1 VSRHDASRLS
11 DVIEAI
17 EAIRSHLGK
26 GDLNEGLV
34 YDAVRVRLIEI
45 GEAVKGISPGL
56 LAQEPDIQWSAIA
69 RMRDHLAHHYF
80 DTDHAVVQDVVDN
93 ELDPLLHAVQT
104 LSDRV
109 AQPADE
115 S

>member
-11 DVIEAI
+11 DIV

-26 GDLNEGLV
+26 GDLSEGVV

-45 GEAVKGISPGL
+45 GEAVKGTTPGL
-56 LAQEPDIQWSAIA
+56 LELEPDIPWSAIA

-80 DTDHAVVQDVVDN
+80 DTDHAVVRDIVDN
-93 ELDPLLHAVQT
+93 ELGPLLRAVQT
-104 LSDRV
+104 LKGRV
-109 AQPADE
+109 EQPADE

>member
-1 VSRHDASRLS
+1 MSRHDASRLS

-26 GDLNEGLV
+26 GDLSEGLV

-56 LAQEPDIQWSAIA
+56 LAQEPDIPWSAIA

-109 AQPADE
+109 AQPVDE

>member
-1 VSRHDASRLS
+1 VSRDA
-11 DVIEAI
+11 V
-17 EAIRSHLGK
+17 EAIRSHLDK
-26 GDLNEGLV
+26 GDLSEGLV

-45 GEAVKGISPGL
+45 GEAVKGISPEL
-56 LAQEPDIQWSAIA
+56 LEQEPDIPWSAIA

-93 ELDPLLHAVQT
+93 ELDPLLRAVRT

-109 AQPADE
+109 EQPVDE